1 MLYRYFFEIKS
12 RILLIII
19 SWIITILICYCYKE
33 ILLFLLVKLNVKLY
47 SLNSFYFIST
57 NLIDVFSVYLQ
68 LSYFIST
75 QFSIAI
81 LFYHLLIFISP
92 ALFKHEYKILKLII
106 ITSFLFFFFSVL
118 MLNTFIL
125 PYVWAFFSGFQT
137 SQNSESIN
145 IFFEAQI
152 TEYFNFYITMYY
164 INVSIGQVFVFILLL
179 MNFIDNKIKFVSN
192 TRKVFYS
199 IFLILATIITPPD
212 IISQIII
219 SLCFS
224 FIYELIIIIIL
235 LKTII
240 LNNEKNT
247 TKNNYNW
254 IKIYF

>member
-1 MLYRYFFEIKS
+1 
-12 RILLIII
+12 
-19 SWIITILICYCYKE
+19 
-33 ILLFLLVKLNVKLY
+33 
-47 SLNSFYFIST
+47 
-57 NLIDVFSVYLQ
+57 
-68 LSYFIST
+68 
-75 QFSIAI
+75 
-81 LFYHLLIFISP
+81 
-92 ALFKHEYKILKLII
+92 
-106 ITSFLFFFFSVL
+106 